1 MTQYPFTTA
10 KISFV
15 PAGIRE
21 PTATYHGDTGEAV
34 RNYEPEMRE
43 VQIVNGRLQ
52 QDRYTWIIKRW
63 T

>member
-15 PAGIRE
+15 PAGIRA

-43 VQIVNGRLQ
+43 V
-52 QDRYTWIIKRW
+52 
-63 T
+63 